1 MDHSL
6 RSRNYLWLS
15 ALSAGSALLFALVIL
30 VGQRWYDDRQSL
42 GEELTV
48 QAALIGANASAALVF
63 ADRAAGG
70 EIVGTA
76 TGSPSIL
83 EAALYRVDG
92 ELLAHFSRSE
102 TSGTAFDAA
111 APAVGKVFSLSDLRI
126 VVPVHVEGRTV
137 GTIAI
142 RATLRNLYWQ
152 LAKFAGSL
160 MAIVAVAALLGQ
172 LASRRLRR
180 RMTEAEV
187 ELQRMALYDRVSG
200 LANRHAF
207 ELALEQTVRRH
218 KRDGGGSILMFIDV
232 DGFKKV
238 NDRFGHSAGD
248 QVLAGIGRRLLT
260 ELRGADVVARIGG
273 DEFGAILVN
282 SASPDDAGRVAKSLI
297 QSAQEP
303 FEIGATS
310 AFIGFSIGIAM
321 IPQDGDSAESLMNH
335 ADLAMYHAKKQGKG
349 NHQFFS
355 ATIGDSVRHNL
366 QIEADLRLAIERD
379 ELYVVY
385 QPQVSA
391 QDRRIEGLE
400 ALVRWRCPERGVIS
414 PAEFIPVA
422 EESRLIFD
430 VGHIVLDR
438 VCGDIAGLRR
448 AGYRVPR
455 VAINI
460 SARQFVQGDVVKDIR
475 ACLDKFGLRPV
486 DVEIEL
492 TESVLMG
499 QDRDSSNALGEL
511 DDSGIRIAIDDFGTG
526 YSSFSY
532 LRRLPADKLKIDMSF
547 VRDLP
552 GNAESVAIVGGIISM
567 AHALGLRVVAEGVE
581 TVEQARCLQSCS
593 CDLLQGYLTGRPM
606 GKAELEQLLDRQ
618 P

>member
-1 MDHSL
+1 MDHSV

-42 GEELTV
+42 GEELTI

-63 ADRAAGG
+63 ADRAAGV

-76 TGSPSIL
+76 TGSPSVL

-92 ELLAHFSRSE
+92 TLLAHFSRSR
-102 TSGTAFDAA
+102 TTGTAFDYT
-111 APAVGKVFSLSDLRI
+111 APAVGKVFSWSDLRI
-126 VVPVHVEGRTV
+126 VMPVDVEGRTV

-142 RATLRNLYWQ
+142 RATLKNLYWQ
-152 LAKFAGSL
+152 LAKFGGSL

-180 RMTEAEV
+180 RMTEAEG
-187 ELQRMALYDRVSG
+187 ELQRMALYDRVTG
-200 LANRHAF
+200 LSNRHAF

-248 QVLAGIGRRLLT
+248 QVLAGIGRRLLKK
-260 ELRGADVVARIGG
+260 LRGADVVARIGG

-282 SASPDDAGRVAKSLI
+282 SASPDDAGRVAEDLI
-297 QSAQEP
+297 HGAQEP

-355 ATIGDSVRHNL
+355 ATIGDSVRRNL
-366 QIEADLRLAIERD
+366 QIEADLRLAIERN

-385 QPQVSA
+385 QPQVSTK
-391 QDRRIEGLE
+391 DRRIEGLE
-400 ALVRWRCPERGVIS
+400 ALVRWRCPERGVVS

-422 EESRLIFD
+422 EESRLILD
-430 VGHIVLDR
+430 VGRIVLDM
-438 VCGDIAGLRR
+438 VCRDIAELRQ
-448 AGYRVPR
+448 AGYRVPT

-460 SARQFVQGDVVKDIR
+460 SARQFVQGEVAKDIR

-547 VRDLP
+547 VHDLP
-552 GNAESVAIVGGIISM
+552 DNAESVAIVGGIIGM

-606 GKAELEQLLDRQ
+606 GKAELLQLLDR
-618 P
+618 PP